1 MRMTP
6 QSGHRFADKGMRK
19 TMMRM
24 TPPFAAALRAE
35 GP

>member
-6 QSGHRFADKGMRK
+6 QSGLRFADQGMRQ
-19 TMMRM
+19 TMMRA